1 MSHSPLSTNLS
12 FKLTCS
18 GIAWAGWVL
27 AGHEGLAGLGRGAQG
42 PWEWALLVAR
52 HISRGFKLATNE
64 GQTANARGGV
74 LGGS

>member
-1 MSHSPLSTNLS
+1 M
-12 FKLTCS
+12 
-18 GIAWAGWVL
+18 L

-52 HISRGFKLATNE
+52 HISRGFNLKLATNE